1 MRYPLLGLAIAVT
14 AMMAAWGFDAARPD
28 ALEMVRV
35 GFALAMVFCWAPI
48 VMATWYAFRVHELER
63 RIRQVM
69 NAAER
74 KVRK

>member
-1 MRYPLLGLAIAVT
+1 MRYLLLGLTVAVT
-14 AMMAAWGFDAARPD
+14 AIMAAWGFDAAQPG
-28 ALEMVRV
+28 ALDMVRV

-63 RIRQVM
+63 RIRNAV